1 MAAMEV
7 MPAMETMPAM
17 EAMAHTEA
25 MAPTPRVSWD
35 GTGDKHCRQK
45 DDAPHPLVELPST
58 LSPVIHALLLDP
70 DAHHPCAGLLALS
83 GRQLL
88 AQGILRHLA
97 RLQGLCC
104 SSCIACVLLYHPAD
118 RERNAWILLRKS
130 LFS

>member
-1 MAAMEV
+1 MSTMEV

-17 EAMAHTEA
+17 EA

-58 LSPVIHALLLDP
+58 LSPVIHAMLLAP

-88 AQGILRHLA
+88 AQCSLRRLA
-97 RLQGLCC
+97 LLQSLCC
-104 SSCIACVLLYHPAD
+104 CSCMYCVLLYHPAD
-118 RERNAWILLRKS
+118 REINARFLYRRRS
-130 LFS
+130 VEER